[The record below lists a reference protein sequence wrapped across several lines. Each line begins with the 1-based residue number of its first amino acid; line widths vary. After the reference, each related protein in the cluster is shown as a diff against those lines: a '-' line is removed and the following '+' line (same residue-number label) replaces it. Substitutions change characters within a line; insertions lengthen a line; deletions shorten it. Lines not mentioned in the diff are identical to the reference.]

1 MYVTKKEHI
10 NIAGSH
16 SVDVPNCSMDLAELE
31 PFPALLLT
39 QVDLHTNLCDKEL
52 LCTNASL
59 IPLPQHVKI
68 LLFFIH
74 PLVLKLNIWFSL
86 QVKMMSSNY
95 FLL

>member
-31 PFPALLLT
+31 PFPALLLS

-59 IPLPQHVKI
+59 IPLP
-68 LLFFIH
+68 
-74 PLVLKLNIWFSL
+74 
-86 QVKMMSSNY
+86 
-95 FLL
+95 